1 MRLLVVEDEAKIVAI
16 LRFVLNCVAYVA
28 DVGGWTL
35 QVNREIAI
43 KYSRK
48 EEDSMNK
55 AKKACL
61 GLTVVFGL
69 VNLMVWAG
77 APQDKERA
85 ELAKGVGETKV
96 SLAQGLS
103 ASAGTGQPIS
113 AKFEIDEGKLQLS
126 VYAAKGG
133 KFSEVI
139 VDHNTGKVSK
149 AEPITSGDD
158 LTDAKAQSEAM
169 ARAKESLRAALDKVL
184 KTNSGYRAV
193 SVIPALKDG
202 HPVADVTL
210 VMGNQWKTASEK
222 LD

>member
-158 LTDAKAQSEAM
+158 LTDAS
-169 ARAKESLRAALDKVL
+169 
-184 KTNSGYRAV
+184 
-193 SVIPALKDG
+193 
-202 HPVADVTL
+202 
-210 VMGNQWKTASEK
+210 
-222 LD
+222 